1 MKLNEAKSRAADNK
15 AKERQKRAEEVY
27 DLIQSIVV
35 ALVFCVLVFSFLFR
49 IVEVRGSSMRPTL
62 EMHDKVIMSKLFYR
76 PKQGD
81 IVVFKKASFKE
92 DPLVKRIIATEGQI
106 IDINFK
112 EGKVFVDG
120 EELQEPY
127 IMEPTTG
134 EAYDFNGPITVPK
147 NCVFVMGDNRLHS
160 TDSRYSQIGFVDN
173 RYIMG
178 KVYFTVFPVKN
189 FGSPYI

>member
-1 MKLNEAKSRAADNK
+1 MSKKNNDENNAV
-15 AKERQKRAEEVY
+15 ERQKSVEEAY

-62 EMHDKVIMSKLFYR
+62 DMDDKVIMSRLFLN
-76 PKQGD
+76 PKPGD
-81 IVVFKKASFKE
+81 IVVFKKDSFKE
-92 DPLVKRIIATEGQI
+92 EPLVKRIIATEGQV
-106 IDINFK
+106 IDINFR
-112 EGKVFVDG
+112 EGKVTVDG
-120 EELQEPY
+120 VELKEPY

-134 EAYDFNGPITVPK
+134 EAYDFNGPITVPE

-160 TDSRYSQIGFVDN
+160 TDSRYSKIGFVDE

-189 FGSPYI
+189 FGSPYF

>member
-1 MKLNEAKSRAADNK
+1 MNRYKSINQNGENNT
-15 AKERQKRAEEVY
+15 KERQKSSDEVY

-35 ALVFCVLVFSFLFR
+35 ALVFCVLVFSFFFR

-62 EMHDKVIMSKLFYR
+62 DVNDKVIMSKLFLN

-81 IVVFKKASFKE
+81 IVVFKKDSFKGE
-92 DPLVKRIIATEGQI
+92 PLVKRIIATEGQV
-106 IDINFK
+106 IDINFR
-112 EGKVFVDG
+112 EGKVTVDG
-120 EELQEPY
+120 EELKEPY

-134 EAYDFNGPITVPK
+134 EVYDFNGPITVPEG
-147 NCVFVMGDNRLHS
+147 CVFVMGDNRLHS
-160 TDSRYSQIGFVDN
+160 TDSRYSKIGFVDE

-189 FGSPYI
+189 FGSPYF

>member
-1 MKLNEAKSRAADNK
+1 MSKSANEGEKTK
-15 AKERQKRAEEVY
+15 TKQKNAEEAY

-62 EMHDKVIMSKLFYR
+62 DMEDKVVISRLFLK

-81 IVVFKKASFKE
+81 IVVFKKDSFKDE
-92 DPLVKRIIATEGQI
+92 PLVKRIIATEGQV

-112 EGKVFVDG
+112 EGKVSVDG
-120 EELQEPY
+120 EELKEPY

-134 EAYDFNGPITVPK
+134 EVYDFNGPITVPE

-160 TDSRYSQIGFVDN
+160 TDSRYSKIGFVDK

-189 FGSPYI
+189 FGSPYF

>member
-1 MKLNEAKSRAADNK
+1 MRKKRNDENNAV
-15 AKERQKRAEEVY
+15 ERQKSVEEAY

-62 EMHDKVIMSKLFYR
+62 DMNDKVIMSRLFLN

-81 IVVFKKASFKE
+81 IVVFKKDSFKE
-92 DPLVKRIIATEGQI
+92 EPLVKRIIATEGQV

-112 EGKVFVDG
+112 EGKVTVDG
-120 EELQEPY
+120 VELKEPY

-134 EAYDFNGPITVPK
+134 EAYDFNGPITVPE

-160 TDSRYSQIGFVDN
+160 TDSRYSKIGFVDE

-189 FGSPYI
+189 FGSPYF

>member
-1 MKLNEAKSRAADNK
+1 MDYYESKNRDEENK
-15 AKERQKRAEEVY
+15 VKKRQKSSEDAY
-27 DLIQSIVV
+27 DLIQSVVV

-62 EMHDKVIMSKLFYR
+62 DMNDKVIMSKLFLK

-81 IVVFKKASFKE
+81 IVVFKKDSFKDE
-92 DPLVKRIIATEGQI
+92 PLVKRIIATEGQI
-106 IDINFK
+106 IDINFR
-112 EGKVFVDG
+112 EGKVIVNG
-120 EELQEPY
+120 EELKEPY

-134 EAYDFNGPITVPK
+134 EAYDFNGPITVPE

-160 TDSRYSQIGFVDN
+160 TDSRYSKIGFVDE

-178 KVYFTVFPVKN
+178 KVYFTVFPVKH
-189 FGSPYI
+189 FGSPYF